1 MSEFGKN
8 LQKEDLEIIDENSKN
23 VKSKN
28 FYKNKLFNEKENNLL
43 RLHLIKKFKIKISTI
58 TKIYFKNLTY
68 DKIITYEDS
77 SSNPINSFIQPDQ
90 IHSRII
96 INELIYSQIDATI
109 TKFFIIEPMM
119 KRYSEDTVKIIFDFL
134 LFYTFKEGL
143 TYFILGKNLSRINEI
158 FKLYP
163 KLTLNFLSLIAEGI
177 YLYNINLS
185 HHKQLPY
192 LLNAIYKCIKENL
205 NI

>member
-1 MSEFGKN
+1 M
-8 LQKEDLEIIDENSKN
+8 EIIDENSKN

-58 TKIYFKNLTY
+58 TKIYFKNFTY
-68 DKIITYEDS
+68 NKIITYEDS
-77 SSNPINSFIQPDQ
+77 SSNPINSFIEPDQ

-109 TKFFIIEPMM
+109 TKFFIIGSMM
-119 KRYSEDTVKIIFDFL
+119 KIYSEDTVKIIFYFFIIL
-134 LFYTFKEGL
+134 LSKEGL
-143 TYFILGKNLSRINEI
+143 TYFILGKNLRRIIEI
-158 FKLYP
+158 FKIYP

-205 NI
+205 NIDNEEP